1 MFRALQL
8 AVGIVAVMIGVV
20 LGVIVAAVWVPC
32 VGAPMPLD
40 PLASPDCVAAAAGG
54 GTAWIGLLLWP
65 IALAVA
71 GFAAVRAIAHG
82 RGPVSTVTVVL
93 LLLVTAMPFAGHVR
107 PMTAIA
113 GALLEQGHRVTAY
126 TGGQYADAFDHL
138 GCDVVQWRDAQD
150 FDERAI
156 AETFP
161 RAVPMNR
168 SSRRS
173 LKDEFCGRM

>member
-1 MFRALQL
+1 VFRALQL

-82 RGPVSTVTVVL
+82 RGPVSTMTVVL
-93 LLLVTAMPFAGHVR
+93 LLLVTLVANP
-107 PMTAIA
+107 
-113 GALLEQGHRVTAY
+113 LLEYWLLNLRAQSLDDPPGTGVLTALTFVLAGIVLMTTREARTGAPVRRVA
-126 TGGQYADAFDHL
+126 AA
-138 GCDVVQWRDAQD
+138 W
-150 FDERAI
+150 
-156 AETFP
+156 
-161 RAVPMNR
+161 
-168 SSRRS
+168 
-173 LKDEFCGRM
+173 